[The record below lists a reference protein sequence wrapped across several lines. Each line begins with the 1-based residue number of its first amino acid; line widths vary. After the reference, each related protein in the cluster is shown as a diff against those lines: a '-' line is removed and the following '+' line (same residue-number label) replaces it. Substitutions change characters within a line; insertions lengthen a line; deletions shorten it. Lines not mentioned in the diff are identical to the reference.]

1 MPTYYENLKNKTAI
15 ITGGASGLGAGIA
28 KILAKQGAVISLL
41 DINSSNLQKTKNE
54 IEELGNKIF
63 TYTCDVTNQNQVKET
78 IELIEKEMNEIHIL
92 VNSAGVIGATNV
104 NNNSGINNLED
115 WDATYSIN
123 VKGTAIVSE
132 EVASKMKKNN
142 YGKIINIS
150 SHGGKYPN
158 PGNPAYSASK
168 AAVINLTQSYAAKW
182 AKNNINVNVICPG
195 SIWTSMWEKNAIN
208 TIENDKSI
216 SHLTP
221 REFFLQFISENCPLQ
236 REQTAEDIGN
246 GVAFFASDNSL
257 NITGQSLNINGGTIM
272 D

>member
-1 MPTYYENLKNKTAI
+1 MTTYYENLKNKTVV
-15 ITGGASGLGAGIA
+15 ITGGASGLGVGIA
-28 KILAKQGAVISLL
+28 KILAKQGAIISLV
-41 DINSSNLQKTKNE
+41 DINSLNLQKTKKE
-54 IEELGNKIF
+54 IDKIGNPVLTFI
-63 TYTCDVTNQNQVKET
+63 CDVTNQHEVKKT
-78 IELIEKEMNEIHIL
+78 IELIDTKMNHIDIL
-92 VNSAGVIGATNV
+92 VNSAGVIGATNIKK
-104 NNNSGINNLED
+104 SKTANLED

-150 SHGGKYPN
+150 SHAGKYPN
-158 PGNPAYSASK
+158 PINPAYSASK
-168 AAVINLTQSYAAKW
+168 AAVINLTQSLATKW

-195 SIWTSMWEKNAIN
+195 SIWTPMWEKNAKK
-208 TIENDKSI
+208 TILEDKSK

-221 REFFLQFISENCPLQ
+221 RKFFLQFISDNCPLQ

-246 GVAFFASDNSL
+246 GVAFFASDDSM